1 MMDKNGHLVDA
12 VWWQQ
17 RSALLRDYVEAVRP
31 AVLVVEGFPFARRR
45 FRQEILELI
54 EYVKLLCPDALIVS
68 SIRDILQ
75 PRSPEREEATQ
86 VWLQH
91 FDRVL
96 IHGDPL
102 FMPLSASCGFTEK
115 IAQSCFYTGW
125 VTAQIMDA
133 ITGEAGT
140 GEVIV
145 SAGGGAVGEE
155 LLSLITKTRPRSRR
169 LRHASWRVLV
179 GNRGQTIT
187 AEPIAAEPIA
197 AEHGVIVEPVRDDFR
212 TLLSNC
218 RVSVS
223 QAGYNTVADLVTT
236 DSHAVLVPFEGSGE
250 QEQLMRAN
258 RMAELG
264 RAIVVRETA
273 LTANNLATAIDLADQ
288 LPTPT
293 PLDIDRSGASKTA
306 ALLQSWLS

>member
-17 RSALLRDYVEAVRP
+17 RSALLRDHVEAVRP
-31 AVLVVEGFPFARRR
+31 AILVVEGFPFARRR

-86 VWLQH
+86 VWLQR

-155 LLSLITKTRPRSRR
+155 LLSLIAETRLRSRR
-169 LRHASWRVLV
+169 LCHTSWRVLV
-179 GNRGQTIT
+179 GNRGQAIT
-187 AEPIAAEPIA
+187 
-197 AEHGVIVEPVRDDFR
+197 AEHGVIVEPVRADFR

-236 DSHAVLVPFEGSGE
+236 NSHAVLVPFAGSGE

-264 RAIVVRETA
+264 RAIVVRET
-273 LTANNLATAIDLADQ
+273 DSD
-288 LPTPT
+288 
-293 PLDIDRSGASKTA
+293 SK
-306 ALLQSWLS
+306 